1 MKFPE
6 NSSRLRALASINDR
20 AHTRTQTTYSHSS
33 PQHCTKLNTG
43 TSMSYPGLPPNE
55 FAFWL
60 SQQVQQGTLGQPQAP
75 LNQFPIP
82 QHQVPFGSQ
91 AFSYPA
97 TPQAQIPTGSFP
109 TTANGAYSTAPLT
122 MPFPVSSL
130 PPQFP
135 QIPLLQAGASAPV
148 YENIWRSTPPYNEP
162 VQSGTRP
169 NDYPVNTQQVVP
181 IRALQQNHA
190 APPAHYGDQS
200 AATHLTTIH
209 PSLGLCVLVPIGQ
222 LGASAPPSP
231 GNWAVA
237 NPVGHRHRDHYSNR
251 VDRLRRRHSREL
263 TPYMRSM
270 TPSPQRSPSVS
281 PYLSSPSSTVT
292 VTPVMH
298 YRHYNTPE
306 FGRSPRRFHGI
317 GGFTPLRR
325 PQSVVSVPRPSI
337 EASPSTIATC
347 SQCGGSGASPYEPFT
362 DGSVTPRPRVSPADV
377 VMGQGE
383 SSRTHG
389 DAQEEPE
396 DHRRFQASMEEVDE

>member
-1 MKFPE
+1 
-6 NSSRLRALASINDR
+6 
-20 AHTRTQTTYSHSS
+20 
-33 PQHCTKLNTG
+33 
-43 TSMSYPGLPPNE
+43 MSYPGLPPNE
-55 FAFWL
+55 FAYWL
-60 SQQVQQGTLGQPQAP
+60 SQQVQQGSLGPFQAP
-75 LNQFPIP
+75 LNQYSIP
-82 QHQVPFGSQ
+82 PHPVPFGSQ
-91 AFSYPA
+91 PFSYPA
-97 TPQAQIPTGSFP
+97 TPQAQIPPGSF
-109 TTANGAYSTAPLT
+109 TTTAPLT
-122 MPFPVSSL
+122 MPFPVGSL

-135 QIPLLQAGASAPV
+135 QLPLLQAGASAPA
-148 YENIWRSTPPYNEP
+148 YENMWRSTTPYNEP
-162 VQSGTRP
+162 VQSGIRP
-169 NDYPVNTQQVVP
+169 SDYPVNTQQVVP

-190 APPAHYGDQS
+190 LPPPHYGDQS

-237 NPVGHRHRDHYSNR
+237 NSVGHRHRDHYSSR

-347 SQCGGSGASPYEPFT
+347 SQCGGTGGTSPYEPFT
-362 DGSVTPRPRVSPADV
+362 DGSVTPRPRVSPVDV
-377 VMGQGE
+377 VMSQGE
-383 SSRTHG
+383 SSRAHG
-389 DAQEEPE
+389 EAQEESAG